1 MRHHWVDRIIELQ
14 PGVRAVGVKAVA
26 LSEDC
31 FTEHFPGNPVLPG
44 IYIIEGLAQTAGALL
59 TCSTSNTR
67 VALMVAVDRARFTAF
82 ARPGDLLHLEVSIE
96 QLDGDTARV
105 LGRVRC
111 GDQAVASARILFR
124 LLEPDA
130 LIPPAYQPAWLQAL
144 AVLRGQFPNQRGNR
158 VHEEA
163 T

>member
-31 FTEHFPGNPVLPG
+31 FNEHFPGNPVLPG

-67 VALMVAVDRARFTAF
+67 VAMMVSVDRARFTAF
-82 ARPGDLLHLEVSIE
+82 ARPGDLLHLEVGIE
-96 QLDGDTARV
+96 QLEGDTARV

-111 GDQAVASARILFR
+111 GDQGVASARILFR
-124 LLEPDA
+124 LFEPDV
-130 LIPPAYQPAWLQAL
+130 LIPRAYQPAWLQAM
-144 AVLRGQFPNQRGNR
+144 AVLLGQYPSPRGDHAQ
-158 VHEEA
+158 EA
-163 T
+163 AT